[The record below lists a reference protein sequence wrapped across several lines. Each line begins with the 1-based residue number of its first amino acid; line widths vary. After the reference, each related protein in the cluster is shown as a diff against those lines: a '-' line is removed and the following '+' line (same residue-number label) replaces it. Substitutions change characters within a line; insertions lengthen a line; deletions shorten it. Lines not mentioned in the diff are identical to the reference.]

1 METQERASTKVTTD
15 NSFLFAAL
23 YLSGLVKKKR
33 KEKTDNASQAKEIHQ
48 TQPGLQPEYKVIKLE
63 I

>member
-23 YLSGLVKKKR
+23 YLSGLVKNR